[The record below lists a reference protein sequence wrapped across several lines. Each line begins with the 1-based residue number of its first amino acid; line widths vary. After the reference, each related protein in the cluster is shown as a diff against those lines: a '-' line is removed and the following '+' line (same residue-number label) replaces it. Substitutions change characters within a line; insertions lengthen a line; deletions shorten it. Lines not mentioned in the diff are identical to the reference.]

1 MVETVKEN
9 NEDKNNSINDMEL
22 VNANDINE
30 ISNSIKVMRVTAGWT
45 QEELAKKVGVTRQT
59 ITSIENKKKLPSTT
73 LLLAISGVFLFAAS
87 FNPVLKSVVEV
98 VNIQKVLKK
107 ILN

>member
-1 MVETVKEN
+1 MVETVKKS
-9 NEDKNNSINDMEL
+9 NEDKNNSQNDMEL
-22 VNANDINE
+22 ADENDING

-73 LLLAISGVFLFAAS
+73 LLLAIAGVFLFAAT

-98 VNIQKVLKK
+98 VNIQKILKK
-107 ILN
+107 IIK